1 MGGEPAPGRRQVH
14 RPASDLLNY
23 QHLDAMIIEM
33 DDELEFYNPH
43 LGVLSFDEVIEAI
56 VGEMEADPKAHYEIL
71 VGTDSSTGTD
81 TIDLVSAIV
90 IHKIGK
96 GGRYFWTRRR
106 EPKIPSLRQ
115 KIWREAWLSFE
126 LAQRLLA
133 RLSQI
138 SLLSFNL
145 EIHVDIGE
153 NGRTK
158 AMIDEVVG
166 MIIGSGFAV
175 RIKPQ
180 AYAASSV
187 ADKYT

>member
-1 MGGEPAPGRRQVH
+1 M
-14 RPASDLLNY
+14 NY
-23 QHLDAMIIEM
+23 VFSGAIIAEM
-33 DDELEFYNPH
+33 DEEFYNPH
-43 LGVLSFDEVIEAI
+43 LGVLHFGEVIHAI
-56 VGEMEADPKAHYEIL
+56 VSEMESDPKAHYEIL

-126 LAQRLLA
+126 LAQRLMGQ
-133 RLSQI
+133 LSAV
-138 SLLSFNL
+138 SLLPFNL